1 MSAPRPVSN
10 PFFQALHSTLRAIN
24 RWRESLAPTL
34 HSALR
39 AIDRWRAWF
48 GPAVRS
54 ALQALKR
61 GRDRLAARPSF
72 GITSRLMI
80 AFLGVGALLLAANFF
95 VEENVLVEKTTQIT
109 RIAAAPAPAPSIPQP
124 VIEPPRA
131 VIVQRRVVTSEPLM
145 SDLDRFERAAQSRA
159 TTKTDESETE
169 YQQSSSDL
177 DTATRAFVTQA
188 ASISGKS
195 FQKLSSGID
204 DYRTHAAQVVLM
216 A

>member
-24 RWRESLAPTL
+24 RWRDRLAPALHSSLQAVSRWRERLAPTL

-109 RIAAAPAPAPSIPQP
+109 
-124 VIEPPRA
+124 
-131 VIVQRRVVTSEPLM
+131 
-145 SDLDRFERAAQSRA
+145 
-159 TTKTDESETE
+159 
-169 YQQSSSDL
+169 
-177 DTATRAFVTQA
+177 
-188 ASISGKS
+188 
-195 FQKLSSGID
+195 
-204 DYRTHAAQVVLM
+204 
-216 A
+216 